1 MVYDK
6 SKTSSK
12 ETSIKN
18 KYVMGKCCFKIY
30 FVLIIRL
37 YFLYLYVIQTKCKE
51 KTINLLQSYKSY
63 LLLDSFNFLYT

>member
-1 MVYDK
+1 MKNNLFQWKIKWFCLQMVYDK

-37 YFLYLYVIQTKCKE
+37 
-51 KTINLLQSYKSY
+51 
-63 LLLDSFNFLYT
+63 